1 MTWWRDHVE
10 RRGEEGHSAASTR
23 QLSLA
28 SPTGSGKNSGHLRTL
43 NFVSVCRL
51 QGYRKS
57 MKRCQMCQ
65 KKRAVCP
72 SQGQIP
78 LRRGSG
84 RESWTMKWVVTA
96 SQINK
101 SNLNLYCRNSW
112 PLVLVLFLARRS
124 RAVIMMTIHRWR
136 HCHITVHRR
145 SPAPYIW

>member
-1 MTWWRDHVE
+1 MLVFVCRVQRSSAQTELTDCTLRTPRAGERDRDLGHLTQIISCHDDVMTWPRGE
-10 RRGEEGHSAASTR
+10 KGGEEGHSAASTR

-84 RESWTMKWVVTA
+84 RELNYEVGCDSI
-96 SQINK
+96 SNK
-101 SNLNLYCRNSW
+101 YK
-112 PLVLVLFLARRS
+112 
-124 RAVIMMTIHRWR
+124 
-136 HCHITVHRR
+136 
-145 SPAPYIW
+145 